1 MGEKRV
7 LTLLLG
13 SPRAG
18 GNTEVLADALA
29 EGAAENGWEARK
41 VRLAGMRLNGCV
53 DCRKCW
59 SKGAPCIQNDDMD
72 KVYRDIEESAAVAF
86 ISPVYFYSWTA
97 QIKPVWD
104 RFLPFGMPSPGY
116 SIKGGKKAILLAA
129 AGDNEDDCFEGVVAS
144 FSRSAAWMGWDAAGM
159 VLAAGVYDKGEM
171 ESKGAAYLKKA
182 GELGRML

>member
-18 GNTEVLADALA
+18 GNTEALADALA
-29 EGAAENGWEARK
+29 RGAAENGWEARK
-41 VRLAGMRLNGCV
+41 VRLAGMKLNGCV

-72 KVYRDIEESAAVAF
+72 KVYHDIKEAAAVAF
-86 ISPVYFYSWTA
+86 VSPVYFYSWTT

-116 SIKGGKKAILLAA
+116 SLKGKKTILLAA
-129 AGDNEDDCFEGVVAS
+129 AGDSEEDCFQGVIES
-144 FSRSAAWMGWDAAGM
+144 FSRSTPWLGWDTAGM
-159 VLAAGVYDKGEM
+159 ILAAGIYGRGEM
-171 ESKGAAYLKKA
+171 ESKGAEYLKKA
-182 GELGRML
+182 EELGRGL